1 MNKFITDNTNTYLV
15 YRVDGHLYR
24 SIERERERERK
35 GGEIQYTYIGGKYKI
50 YLHEL

>member
-15 YRVDGHLYR
+15 YRIDGHLYR
-24 SIERERERERK
+24 SRERERER
-35 GGEIQYTYIGGKYKI
+35 EIQYTYIGGKYKI